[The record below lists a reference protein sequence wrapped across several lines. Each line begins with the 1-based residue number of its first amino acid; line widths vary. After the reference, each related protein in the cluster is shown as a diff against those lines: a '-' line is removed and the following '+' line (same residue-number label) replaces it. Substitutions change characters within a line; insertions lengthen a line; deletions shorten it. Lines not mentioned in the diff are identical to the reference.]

1 MQLDHMNICA
11 PSELLEQLREFYCD
25 VLGFT
30 VGPRP
35 DFGIAGYWLYT
46 PGVERA
52 SVHLLESDNH
62 QPAELPH
69 LDHIAFNVD
78 ALDNI
83 RAALDDRSIA
93 YGRLEFSDFGI
104 EQISF
109 LDPAGVKIEL
119 NCYHN

>member
-11 PSELLEQLREFYCD
+11 PAALLEQVRAFYCE
-25 VLGFT
+25 VLGFE

-35 DFGIAGYWLYT
+35 DFGIPGYWLYT

-62 QPAELPH
+62 QRAELPH

-78 ALDNI
+78 NLADIRSALD
-83 RAALDDRSIA
+83 ARSLP
-93 YGRLEFSDFGI
+93 YGHMEFSDFGI
-104 EQISF
+104 EQINF
-109 LDPAGVKIEL
+109 LDPAGVKIEI
-119 NCYHN
+119 NCYQN

>member
-11 PSELLEQLREFYCD
+11 PSELLEQLREFYCE

-35 DFGIAGYWLYT
+35 EFGIAGYWLYT
-46 PGVERA
+46 AGVERA

-62 QPAELPH
+62 QRVELPH
-69 LDHIAFNVD
+69 LDHVAFNVD
-78 ALDNI
+78 KLDTI
-83 RAALDDRSIA
+83 LAALDARSIA

-109 LDPAGVKIEL
+109 LEPAGVKIEL
-119 NCYHN
+119 NCYRS

>member
-11 PSELLEQLREFYCD
+11 PAALLEQVLAFYCE
-25 VLGFT
+25 VLGFE

-35 DFGIAGYWLYT
+35 DFGIPGYWLYT

-62 QPAELPH
+62 QRAERPH
-69 LDHIAFNVD
+69 LDHIAFNVPSLTD
-78 ALDNI
+78 IRSQLDG
-83 RAALDDRSIA
+83 RSVP
-93 YGRLEFSDFGI
+93 YGHMEFSDFGI

-109 LDPAGVKIEL
+109 LDPAGVKVEL
-119 NCYHN
+119 NCYHS